1 MTKYFLLPASN
12 FQLII
17 KCLKEV
23 SSMAGNGYQD
33 LIVWQ
38 KSMDLVTE
46 IYRLL
51 LQLPAYENYA
61 LANQMRRAAVSIP
74 SNIAEGQS
82 RKSKKEFLQFLA
94 IAQGSKAELQT
105 QLLICNR
112 LGYTTLP
119 ETEKA
124 MQLCEEIGSMIYVL
138 MTNLKRKT

>member
-1 MTKYFLLPASN
+1 
-12 FQLII
+12 
-17 KCLKEV
+17 
-23 SSMAGNGYQD
+23 MAGKGYQD
-33 LIVWQ
+33 LVVWQ

-46 IYRLL
+46 IYRLVL
-51 LQLPAYENYA
+51 NLPKHENYA
-61 LANQMRRAAVSIP
+61 LSDQMRRAAVSIP

-112 LGYTTLP
+112 LGYATLP
-119 ETEKA
+119 EIEKA

-138 MTNLKRKT
+138 SAKLKA